1 MLQLSNRRRAG
12 LLDDIV
18 IGLDQ
23 ARRSGPRQHEFENPS
38 RQRPNFFRQ
47 RYERRPFRIELSQ
60 AVGSLESRFEPVIR
74 HTESETEWPRSEPSS
89 HFPVVD

>member
-1 MLQLSNRRRAG
+1 MLQAP
-12 LLDDIV
+12 V
-18 IGLDQ
+18 Q
-23 ARRSGPRQHEFENPS
+23 AVDFKVGRHFGEG
-38 RQRPNFFRQ
+38 
-47 RYERRPFRIELSQ
+47 PFRIELSQ